1 MSSSPNPD
9 QAATRISLAMIVR
22 HEESTPPYCLC
33 SVAGQVDG
41 EWSST
46 RVQATQ
52 HVPRFSDLS
61 APMAKCE
68 GFGLCWVKLFGLG
81 RSGEARQ
88 LRTSNPEQGETCRE
102 GA

>member
-1 MSSSPNPD
+1 MTIRD
-9 QAATRISLAMIVR
+9 
-22 HEESTPPYCLC
+22 EESTLPHCLY
-33 SVAGQVDG
+33 SVAGLLNG
-41 EWSST
+41 EWSSP

-61 APMAKCE
+61 APMAKCG